1 MKYLSALERDEILT
15 LATTRDEPENVV
27 LGEMSDTKGQSV
39 G

>member
-15 LATTRDEPENVV
+15 LATRMNLENVV